1 MHNINQNISVMIAGA
16 SGLIG
21 HSALVQLLSDN
32 NVTSIHAL
40 VRRSLNMT
48 DTKLV
53 EHQNSTL
60 SLTQWD
66 DNTEPPELGLICL
79 GTTLKDAGSKQALS
93 HIDYDLVCQ
102 VAHAMKLVG
111 TKRLAVVSSVGAHPH
126 SPSHYLRCK
135 GKMEQAL
142 RGLGFERLVI
152 VRPGPLSG
160 ERTKPRRGE
169 IISEKLLSLARP
181 LLIGPFTNFRPIS
194 GDDVATAMLYSLL
207 QTDSDF
213 GGTTQVLDSK
223 KMWALLNK
231 YR

>member
-1 MHNINQNISVMIAGA
+1 MIAGA
-16 SGLIG
+16 SGLVG
-21 HSALVQLLSDN
+21 HSALTLLLSDN
-32 NVTSIHAL
+32 NVSAIHAL

-48 DTKLV
+48 NTKLI
-53 EHQNSTL
+53 EHQNSSL

-66 DNTEPPELGLICL
+66 DNTQPPELGLICL
-79 GTTLKDAGSKQALS
+79 GTTIKDAGSKEALS

-102 VAHAMKLVG
+102 VAHTMKLLG

-142 RGLGFERLVI
+142 RGMGFERLVI
-152 VRPGPLSG
+152 VRPGPLRG
-160 ERTKPRRGE
+160 ERSKPRAGE
-169 IISEKLLSLARP
+169 IISEKLLTLCRP
-181 LLIGPFTNFRPIS
+181 LLVGPLTNFRPIS
-194 GDDVATAMLYSLL
+194 GDEVATAMLYSLF
-207 QTDSDF
+207 QTDHDF

-223 KMWALLNK
+223 KMWALLRQ